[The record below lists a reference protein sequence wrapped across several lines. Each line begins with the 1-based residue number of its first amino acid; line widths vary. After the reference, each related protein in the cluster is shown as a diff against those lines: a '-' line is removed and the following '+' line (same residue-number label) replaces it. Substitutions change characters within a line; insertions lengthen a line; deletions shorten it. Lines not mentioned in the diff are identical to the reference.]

1 MTSSQP
7 LFCARYRPSEHG
19 DSDKDSRQRDLI
31 AEEMEGEGEK
41 GKAAEIVRVAAERDS
56 EWSGKENED
65 FRDPSDAQDTE
76 SANKIRNEP
85 QENKVK
91 GENCSCESGGITCL
105 VHLPLFKLYCTVQ
118 SVIC

>member
-1 MTSSQP
+1 MTSRQP

-41 GKAAEIVRVAAERDS
+41 GKAAEIVRVAAE
-56 EWSGKENED
+56 SGKENED

-76 SANKIRNEP
+76 SANKSRNEP

-91 GENCSCESGGITCL
+91 SENHSCESGRITYL
-105 VHLPLFKLYCTVQ
+105 VLLL
-118 SVIC
+118 